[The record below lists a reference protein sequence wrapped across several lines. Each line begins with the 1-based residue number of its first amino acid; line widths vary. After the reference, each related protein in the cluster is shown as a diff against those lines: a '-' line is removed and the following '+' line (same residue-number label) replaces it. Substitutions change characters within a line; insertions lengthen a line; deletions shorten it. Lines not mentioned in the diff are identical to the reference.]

1 MIAANKRV
9 TEPGR
14 FLSRLLRAA
23 ATGGLALLAA
33 LVTPPSIAAG
43 LTEAEERGQA
53 IYFTGASPSDEPI
66 TAYLSMGGQQLEL
79 PGESATCGSCHGHD
93 GKGRPESGVL
103 PSNIAWS
110 HLTRSY
116 GHLHDN
122 GLEHPAFDE
131 ASLRVYL
138 RTGVYP
144 GGRRGDPSMPF
155 YTVSDADLD
164 DLLAYL
170 RLVGTLSD
178 PGLTESSI
186 RIGGLVPAAGPLSET
201 GTVIRKVLEAFFGE
215 INATG
220 GIYGRRLELAVHAV
234 PEEDAAVPE
243 AMDAWLAEA
252 QPFALLSPFTP
263 RMDFEAQSAIAGRG
277 IPVIGPFTLY
287 AIGNFTLNRNIFY
300 LYPGLGEQ
308 LEALLVDANRR
319 LAPSRPDAAVLYPVD
334 NPLAEVRGSLGK
346 AARKLEW
353 PALRE
358 ESFRAGQLDWAAAV
372 RRLRKDGIDV
382 VVFLGV
388 ETELRALLDA
398 AAQAGWH
405 PDVLVPGPL
414 AGTMLFDAPAAFAGR
429 LHLAYPT
436 LPQDR
441 QDWGL
446 REISRLLAASD
457 LPRAH
462 VQAAIS
468 AHAAAKVLV
477 EGLRRAGR
485 ELGRRELV
493 GQLEKL
499 YEFETGLTPAITYTA
514 NRRVGARGAYV
525 VSPDSL
531 VEGRLPAKVE
541 WVEVD

>member
-1 MIAANKRV
+1 MA
-9 TEPGR
+9 
-14 FLSRLLRAA
+14 FLLRGIV
-23 ATGGLALLAA
+23 TCGLALLSAGLAA
-33 LVTPPSIAAG
+33 IPAVAAAAP
-43 LTEAEERGQA
+43 LTEAEERGRQ
-53 IYFTGASPSDEPI
+53 IYFSGESPSGEDI
-66 TAYLSMGGQQLEL
+66 TAYLSMGGEQLEL
-79 PGESATCGSCHGHD
+79 PGEAATCGSCHGHD
-93 GKGRPESGVL
+93 GTGRPESGVL
-103 PSNIAWS
+103 PSNITWS
-110 HLTRSY
+110 HLTRAY
-116 GHLHDN
+116 GHVHAGD
-122 GLEHPAFDE
+122 LEHPAFDE
-131 ASLRVYL
+131 ESLRVYM

-155 YTVSDADLD
+155 YAISDADLD
-164 DLLAYL
+164 DLVAYL
-170 RLVGTLSD
+170 RLVGTLTD
-178 PGLTESSI
+178 PGLTATSI
-186 RIGGLVPAAGPLSET
+186 RIGTVIPADGPLAPA
-201 GTVIRKVLEAFFGE
+201 GGAIRQVLEAYFAE
-215 INATG
+215 ANRTG

-234 PEEDAAVPE
+234 PEEDATVPE

-319 LAPSRPDAAVLYPVD
+319 FAPSRPDAAVLYPGD
-334 NPLAEVRGSLGK
+334 SPLAEVRGSLGK

-429 LHLAYPT
+429 LNLAYPT

-446 REISRLLAASD
+446 REIFRLLAASD

-499 YEFETGLTPAITYTA
+499 YEFETGLTPPITYTA

-531 VEGRLPAKVE
+531 VEGRLPAQVE